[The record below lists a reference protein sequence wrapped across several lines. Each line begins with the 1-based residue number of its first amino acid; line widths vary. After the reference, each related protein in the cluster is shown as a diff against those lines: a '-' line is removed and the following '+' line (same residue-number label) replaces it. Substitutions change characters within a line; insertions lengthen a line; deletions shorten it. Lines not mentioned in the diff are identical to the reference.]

1 MFTFFRL
8 MSFCLRRK
16 RKMKKKRRKI
26 RLRMN
31 LSYSFR
37 LRNRNLRS
45 CCGCLKSRK
54 SRCSCFPMNMMN
66 RCCCCAEQST
76 APVMMKTLTGY
87 TMSRFPRMSS
97 GCKHC
102 RCSGWLLSRC
112 CVLCCMTALN

>member
-16 RKMKKKRRKI
+16 MKMKKRMKI

-45 CCGCLKSRK
+45 CCCCGCLKSMK
-54 SRCSCFPMNMMN
+54 SCCSCFPMNMKN
-66 RCCCCAEQST
+66 CCCCGEQSI
-76 APVMMKTLTGY
+76 APVMMKTLRGY
-87 TMSRFPRMSS
+87 MMSRTLRMNC
-97 GCKHC
+97 GCRHC
-102 RCSGWLLSRC
+102 RCSGWL
-112 CVLCCMTALN
+112 

>member
-16 RKMKKKRRKI
+16 MKMKKRMKI

-45 CCGCLKSRK
+45 CCGCLMSRM

-66 RCCCCAEQST
+66 CCCCEEQST
-76 APVMMKTLTGY
+76 APVMMRILMVY
-87 TMSRFPRMSS
+87 RMSCS
-97 GCKHC
+97 LGMSSCC
-102 RCSGWLLSRC
+102 RRFRCSGWLLYRC
-112 CVLCCMTALN
+112 CVLYCMTVWN